1 MSGALILKEGS
12 PSLTRPL
19 TVHLGGVRAGTTVRR
34 RFNVTNLNPVEVDI
48 SSNSFGQ
55 DESSFARMRFVG
67 AEPLE
72 SALRSLLEIGK
83 HVQVG
88 ASNSR

>member
-1 MSGALILKEGS
+1 M
-12 PSLTRPL
+12 
-19 TVHLGGVRAGTTVRR
+19 
-34 RFNVTNLNPVEVDI
+34 TNLNPVEVDV

-88 ASNSR
+88 G